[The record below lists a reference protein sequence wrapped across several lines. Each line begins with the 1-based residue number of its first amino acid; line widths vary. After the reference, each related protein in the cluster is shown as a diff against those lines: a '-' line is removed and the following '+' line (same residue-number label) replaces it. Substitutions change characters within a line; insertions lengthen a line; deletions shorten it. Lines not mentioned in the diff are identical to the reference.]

1 MAEKQ
6 QAPMFIEKAWQST
19 CRIMLG
25 REIGP
30 IGAYEQYLWRF
41 VDPYHIEKS
50 AISGKAVVVT
60 GDYEKGSKFISGDEL
75 EGYSKLV
82 EKQRLDVNS
91 IKDIDSILEALG
103 EQFYYSGN
111 DILGNS
117 GQAVLSNRVVDST
130 YVYKAHDVFYSK
142 YVAQTYLS
150 KYSDYIFG
158 GHSIGKG
165 THFAAK
171 AFETYES
178 SRIWEGVHI
187 YLSQDCIYSAN
198 MENCQNCLFCFNLRS
213 ARRCIG
219 NLELPA
225 EKFALLKEKLQ
236 ADIAD
241 TLEAKRTAPSIVE
254 IVGMAD

>member
-1 MAEKQ
+1 
-6 QAPMFIEKAWQST
+6 
-19 CRIMLG
+19 MLG
-25 REIGP
+25 REIGR
-30 IGAYEQYLWRF
+30 IGAYEQYLQKF
-41 VDPYHIEKS
+41 VEPYSVEES
-50 AISGKAVVVT
+50 AISGKTVVVT

-75 EGYSKLV
+75 EGYSKMV
-82 EKQRLDVNS
+82 EKSRLDINS

-103 EQFYYSGN
+103 ERFYYSGN

-117 GQAVLSNRVVDST
+117 SQAILSNRVVDST
-130 YVYKAHDVFYSK
+130 YVYKSHDVFYSK
-142 YVAQTYLS
+142 YVAHTYLS

-187 YLSQDCIYSAN
+187 YLSQDCTYSSN
-198 MENCQNCLFCFNLRS
+198 LENCQNCLFCFNLRS

-219 NLELPA
+219 NLKLEDG
-225 EKFALLKEKLQ
+225 KFAALKEKLQ
-236 ADIAD
+236 EDIAD
-241 TLEAKRTAPSIVE
+241 TLEAKRTAVSIVE
-254 IVGMAD
+254 IVGKGY